1 MIAIANEA
9 CGQTGIAEK
18 RETEQRI
25 RTASP
30 TELAV
35 FVLGGNM
42 PTQLISTE
50 EVQQHLQST
59 VEIRGHV
66 QTMRKLGNLAFIVLR
81 DIDGT
86 AQVVVDNESLI
97 QLVNEELAHE
107 MPVSVI
113 GEVVAHPSG
122 KSFELRALSIKP
134 LAKKNCTLPVEVSK
148 NNAVEN
154 LAINTLLDYRPLTLR
169 NEKVRSIFRIEAAL
183 CRGFREFLNGEKF
196 TEIHSPKIVATGTE
210 GGANLFALEYFGR
223 TAYLAQ
229 SPQFYKQMMVGVFE
243 RVYEVGPVYRA
254 EEHDTTRHLNEY
266 VSMDIEMGFIRGE
279 EDLMAI
285 ETWLL
290 KAMFE
295 SVRERCGSELA
306 LYGAELPVIGESIPA
321 IRLGEACEL
330 LRTKYGW
337 RGGAGG
343 EATDLDPEGE
353 RLLCEHFHKTEDS
366 EMVFVTHYPWS
377 VRPFYAMPEGQLS
390 KSFDL
395 LYRGLEITTGGQRI
409 HEYEMLVECI
419 RARGMEPEKFTD
431 YLQCF
436 KYGMPPHGGFAIGLE
451 RLTKQLLGLNNVKQA
466 ALFPRD
472 LNRLTP

>member
-1 MIAIANEA
+1 MSA
-9 CGQTGIAEK
+9 
-18 RETEQRI
+18 
-25 RTASP
+25 
-30 TELAV
+30 
-35 FVLGGNM
+35 
-42 PTQLISTE
+42 QLISTE

-86 AQVVVDNESLI
+86 AQVVVDNENLLA
-97 QLVNEELAHE
+97 LVNELGHE
-107 MPVSVI
+107 MPVSIV
-113 GEVVAHPSG
+113 GEVVAHPTS
-122 KSFELRALSIKP
+122 KRCELRAISISP

-148 NNAVEN
+148 NNAVDN
-154 LAINTLLDYRPLTLR
+154 LSINTLLDYRPLTLR
-169 NEKVRSIFRIEAAL
+169 NEKVRSIFRIQAAL

-210 GGANLFALEYFGR
+210 GGANLFPLEYFGR
-223 TAYLAQ
+223 TAFLAQ
-229 SPQFYKQMMVGVFE
+229 SPQFYKQMTVGVFE

-266 VSMDIEMGFIRGE
+266 ISMDIEMGFIRGE

-285 ETWLL
+285 ETRLL
-290 KAMFE
+290 TAMFA
-295 SVRERCGSELA
+295 SVREHCPEELA
-306 LYGAELPVIGESIPA
+306 LYGAELPVIGSSIPA
-321 IRLGEACEL
+321 IRLTDACQL
-330 LRTKYGW
+330 LRSKYGW
-337 RGGAGG
+337 HKGSS
-343 EATDLDPEGE
+343 EEEVDLDPEGE
-353 RLLCEHFHKTEDS
+353 RLLCEHFHTTEGS

-377 VRPFYAMPEGQLS
+377 VRPFYAMPQGNLS

-409 HEYEMLVECI
+409 HEYEQLIDCI
-419 RARGMEPEKFTD
+419 RLRGMDPEKFTD

-451 RLTKQLLGLNNVKQA
+451 RLTKQLLGLSNVKQA
-466 ALFPRD
+466 TLFPRD